1 MTSTRSRKLCLAQ
14 QPDAD
19 EMLSRD
25 PFALLVGMLL
35 DQQIPMERAFAGPV
49 AIAKRMIGPFDPA
62 TVAHYDPDAFVE
74 VVAGPPAVHRFPT
87 AMAARIQT
95 LAKHL
100 DDHYGGNASGLWSDV
115 KSGDDLLARLS
126 ALPGFGAQKA
136 KIFVALLGKQLKVRP
151 RGWREASEPYGEDG
165 AFKSVADV
173 IDVASL
179 VKVRQFKQEQQLV
192 RRPVVARPLRQT
204 RNG

>member
-1 MTSTRSRKLCLAQ
+1 VTSTRSKKLCLAQ
-14 QPDAD
+14 QADAD

-49 AIAKRMIGPFDPA
+49 AIAHRMEGPFDPS
-62 TVAHYDPDAFVE
+62 TVASYDPDGFVE

-100 DDHYGGNASGLWSDV
+100 DEEYGGNASAVWADV

-173 IDVASL
+173 IDAGSL
-179 VKVRQFKQEQQLV
+179 AKVRQYKLEQKV
-192 RRPVVARPLRQT
+192 EKRVVIRPMRQT
-204 RNG
+204 RNS

>member
-1 MTSTRSRKLCLAQ
+1 MTSVRGKRLCLAQ
-14 QPDAD
+14 QSDAD
-19 EMLSRD
+19 ELLSRD

-49 AIAKRMIGPFDPA
+49 QIAARMEGSFDPC
-62 TVAHYDPDAFVE
+62 TVAAYDPDGFVE

-100 DDHYGGNASGLWSDV
+100 DEEYGGNAAAVWADV

-136 KIFVALLGKQLKVRP
+136 KIFVALLGKQMKVRP

-173 IDVASL
+173 TDAGSL
-179 VKVRQFKQEQQLV
+179 AKVRQYKQEQKVEQRPLA
-192 RRPVVARPLRQT
+192 RPVRQT
-204 RNG
+204 RNS